1 MTRRHVYKTNFTG
14 GELDPLLLGRG
25 DLRAYE
31 NGARELTNVTL
42 HPTGGVSRRPGLQ
55 FLTELPGPARLIPF
69 EFSVEQVYVLAFSN
83 FRLDVYQDGDLIAG
97 SIAAPWQQGTLTELA
112 WVQSADTLIVT
123 HPSSV
128 PRLITRDGAG
138 SWSIAQMKFASI
150 GPRNMV
156 PHAKIAP
163 SDVELDPGAKTGNGV
178 RFVAS
183 ADHFTSDHQ
192 GGRLRLHA
200 GEAEIVTVVDARNV
214 DCDIRVDLS
223 SQEATADWT
232 EAAYSLANGWPAIAA
247 FHQNRLV
254 LGGGARVPNRIFLSK
269 TDDLFN
275 FDPGTGLDDEAI
287 DFELLSDQ
295 VNAVRGLLSGRDL
308 QVFTSGGEWRV
319 TGDPLTPTS
328 VQVKRQ
334 TRVGARSDRY
344 TAPKVI
350 DGATV
355 FVGRTGDRLNEF
367 SYSEVDGAYLTDDL
381 TLLAKHLV
389 TDIVELDYQPSKRLL
404 YCVQADGSLAVLTQ
418 FRSEKVTAWSRVTTQ
433 GEVRAIAVIDPYV
446 YLVVE
451 RDGGHFLE
459 VLDEAVQL
467 DSALTGTADPP
478 TDTWSGLDHL
488 EGHDIAVV
496 ADGISKPAVPVS
508 GGTIQ
513 LETPASE
520 IVAGLDYSHVVEPLP
535 PLVTNAIGT
544 GHGIRV
550 RLIEATF
557 RLLENQALAVDTG
570 DGSRPVPFQLLGEN
584 LLDAPVAP
592 FTGDKSVR
600 ALGWRPAGTA
610 PLWRIA
616 GDAPLAFTLL
626 SVTTELKV
634 ND

>member
-55 FLTELPGPARLIPF
+55 FLAELPGPARLIPF
-69 EFSVEQVYVLAFSN
+69 EFSVDQVYVLAFSN
-83 FRLDVYQDGDLIAG
+83 FRMDVYQDGQLIAG
-97 SIAAPWQQGTLTELA
+97 NIAAPWHQGTLPEVA

-138 SWSIAQMKFASI
+138 AWSITPMKFAQI
-150 GPRNMV
+150 GQRYMT
-156 PHAKIAP
+156 PHAKVAAP
-163 SDVELDPGAKTGNGV
+163 EVELRTPDLTGSDVRLFSHDAV
-178 RFVAS
+178 
-183 ADHFTSDHQ
+183 FTPEHVGSRIRMF
-192 GGRLRLHA
+192 G
-200 GEAEIVTVVDARNV
+200 GEALIHTYIDPH
-214 DCDIRVDLS
+214 RV
-223 SQEATADWT
+223 QVEVKVPFQNTGFTTDWT
-232 EAAYSLANGWPAIAA
+232 ESAFSLATSWPALAA

-254 LGGGARVPNRIFLSK
+254 LAGGDVLPNRIFLSK

-275 FDPGTGLDDEAI
+275 FDPGSGLDDEAI

-328 VQVKRQ
+328 IQVKRQ
-334 TRVGARSDRY
+334 TRVGSRSDRY

-367 SYSEVDGAYLTDDL
+367 NYSEVDGAYLTDDL

-389 TDIVELDYQPSKRLL
+389 TDVVELDYQPSKRLL
-404 YCVQADGSLAVLTQ
+404 YCVQGDGSLAVLTQ
-418 FRSEKVTAWSRVTTQ
+418 YRSEKVTAWSRVITHGQ
-433 GEVRAIAVIDPYV
+433 ARAIAVIDPYV

-451 RDGGHFLE
+451 REGGHFLE
-459 VLDEAVQL
+459 VLEETVAL
-467 DSALTGTADPP
+467 DAALTGTADPP
-478 TDTWSGLDHL
+478 TATWSGLDHL
-488 EGHDIAVV
+488 EGQSVSV
-496 ADGISKPAVPVS
+496 LADGIVKAPVAVS
-508 GGTIQ
+508 AGAIQ
-513 LETPASE
+513 LDAPASA
-520 IVAGLDYSHVVEPLP
+520 IVAGLDYRHVVEPLP
-535 PLVTNAIGT
+535 PLVSNAIGT
-544 GHGIRV
+544 GYGIKV

-557 RLLENQALAVDTG
+557 RLLETQALTVDTG
-570 DGSRPVPFQLLGEN
+570 GGSEPAPFQLLGGA

-592 FTGDKSVR
+592 FTGDKNIR
-600 ALGWRPAGTA
+600 ALGWRAAGVQ

-616 GDAPLAFTLL
+616 GEAPLAFTLL

>member
-31 NGARELTNVTL
+31 NGARALTNVTL

-55 FLTELPGPARLIPF
+55 FLAELPGPARLIPF
-69 EFSVEQVYVLAFSN
+69 EFSVDQVYVLAFSN
-83 FRLDVYQDGDLIAG
+83 FRMDVYQDGQLIAG
-97 SIAAPWQQGTLTELA
+97 NIATPWQQGTLPELA

-128 PRLITRDGAG
+128 PRLITRDGPGA
-138 SWSIAQMKFASI
+138 WSIEQLKFAQV
-150 GPRNMV
+150 GDRYMV
-156 PHAKIAP
+156 PHTKFEVREVTMTP
-163 SDVELDPGAKTGNGV
+163 RDTSGSMV
-178 RFVAS
+178 RFVSS
-183 ADHFTSDHQ
+183 APIFNPEFVGT
-192 GGRLRLHA
+192 RLRLHG
-200 GEAEIVTVVDARNV
+200 GEALIVSYFSEDRV
-214 DCDIRVDLS
+214 DCDVTVPLS
-223 SQEATADWT
+223 STEPTTEWT
-232 EAAYSLANGWPAIAA
+232 ESAYSLPRGWPAVAA

-254 LGGGARVPNRIFLSK
+254 LAGGDQQPNQIFLSK

-275 FDPGTGLDDEAI
+275 FDPGDGLDDEAI
-287 DFELLSDQ
+287 KFELLSDQ

-319 TGDPLTPTS
+319 TGDPLTPS
-328 VQVKRQ
+328 SIQVKRQ
-334 TRVGARSDRY
+334 TRVGSRGDRY

-355 FVGRTGDRLNEF
+355 FVGHTGDRLNEF
-367 SYSEVDGAYLTDDL
+367 NYSEVDGAYLTDDL

-404 YCVQADGSLAVLTQ
+404 YCVQGDGSLAVLTQ
-418 FRSEKVTAWSRVTTQ
+418 YRSEKVTAWSRLTTDGQ
-433 GEVRAIAVIDPYV
+433 VRAISVIDPYV

-459 VLDEAVQL
+459 VLEDTIQL
-467 DSALTGTADPP
+467 DAALTGAADPP

-488 EGHDIAVV
+488 EGRSVSV
-496 ADGISKPAVPVS
+496 LADGIVKHAVTVS
-508 GGTIQ
+508 GGAIQ
-513 LETPASE
+513 LEAPASE
-520 IVAGLDYSHVVEPLP
+520 IVAGLHYRHVVEPLP
-535 PLVTNAIGT
+535 PLVSNAIGT
-544 GHGIRV
+544 GYGIKV

-557 RLLENQALAVDTG
+557 RLLETQALAVDTG
-570 DGSRPVPFQLLGEN
+570 AGSAPAPFQLLGDG
-584 LLDAPVAP
+584 LLDAPIAP

-600 ALGWRPAGTA
+600 ALGWRPAGVE

-616 GDAPLAFTLL
+616 GDLPLDFTLL

>member
-55 FLTELPGPARLIPF
+55 FLAELPGPARLIPF
-69 EFSVEQVYVLAFSN
+69 EFSIDQVYVLAFSN
-83 FRLDVYQDGDLIAG
+83 FRMDVYQDGQLIAG
-97 SIAAPWQQGTLTELA
+97 NIAAPWQQGTLPELA
-112 WVQSADTLIVT
+112 WVQSADTMIVT

-138 SWSIAQMKFASI
+138 AWSIEQMKFAQV
-150 GPRNMV
+150 GPRYMS
-156 PHAKIAP
+156 PHAKVAP
-163 SDVELDPGAKTGNGV
+163 ADVTL
-178 RFVAS
+178 S
-183 ADHFTSDHQ
+183 ADAATGTDIYFRASDHAFRPEHV
-192 GGRLRLHA
+192 GSRLRVHG
-200 GEAEIVTVVDARNV
+200 GEALITGWAWGQVVI
-214 DCDIRVDLS
+214 CDITVSLNDTS
-223 SQEATADWT
+223 ATVDWT
-232 EAAYSLANGWPAIAA
+232 ESAYSLMHGWPAVAA

-254 LGGGARVPNRIFLSK
+254 LAGGNTVPNQIFLSK

-275 FDPGTGLDDEAI
+275 FDPGSGLDDEAI

-319 TGDPLTPTS
+319 TGDPLTPS
-328 VQVKRQ
+328 SIQVKRQ
-334 TRVGARSDRY
+334 TRVGSRSDRY

-367 SYSEVDGAYLTDDL
+367 NYSEVDGAYLTDDL

-389 TDIVELDYQPSKRLL
+389 SDIVELDYQPSKRLL
-404 YCVQADGSLAVLTQ
+404 YCVQGDGSLAVLTQ
-418 FRSEKVTAWSRVTTQ
+418 YRSEKVTAWSRVITHGQ
-433 GEVRAIAVIDPYV
+433 ARAIAVIDPYV

-451 RDGGHFLE
+451 REGGHFLE
-459 VLDEAVQL
+459 VLEETVAL
-467 DSALTGTADPP
+467 DAALTGTADPP
-478 TDTWSGLDHL
+478 TATWSGLDHL
-488 EGHDIAVV
+488 EGQSVSV
-496 ADGISKPAVPVS
+496 LTDGIVKAPVAVS
-508 GGTIQ
+508 AGAIQ
-513 LETPASE
+513 LDAPASA
-520 IVAGLDYSHVVEPLP
+520 IVAGLDYRHVVEPLP
-535 PLVTNAIGT
+535 PLVSNAIGT
-544 GHGIRV
+544 GYGIKV

-557 RLLENQALAVDTG
+557 RLLETQALTVDTG
-570 DGSRPVPFQLLGEN
+570 GGSEPAPFQLLGGA
-584 LLDAPVAP
+584 LLDTPVAP
-592 FTGDKSVR
+592 FTGDKNIR
-600 ALGWRPAGTA
+600 ALGWRAAGVQ

-616 GDAPLAFTLL
+616 GEAPLAFTLL

>member
-1 MTRRHVYKTNFTG
+1 MTRQHVYKTNFTG

-31 NGARELTNVTL
+31 NGARKLTNVTL

-55 FLTELPGPARLIPF
+55 FLAELPGPARLIPF
-69 EFSVEQVYVLAFSN
+69 EFSVHQVYVLAFSN
-83 FRLDVYQDGDLIAG
+83 FRLDVYQDGQLIVG
-97 SIAAPWQQGTLTELA
+97 NIAAPWQQGTLPELA

-138 SWSIAQMKFASI
+138 IWSIEQMKFAQV
-150 GPRNMV
+150 GARHMV
-156 PHAKIAP
+156 PHAKVAAP
-163 SDVELDPGAKTGNGV
+163 EVTLAAAATTGTAV
-178 RFVAS
+178 RFTAS
-183 ADHFTSDHQ
+183 ADHFTADHQ
-192 GGRLRLHA
+192 SARLRVHA
-200 GEAEIVTVVDARNV
+200 GEALIVNVVDARKV
-214 DCDIRVDLS
+214 DADIKVDLAS
-223 SQEATADWT
+223 GEPTADWT
-232 EAAYSLANGWPAIAA
+232 EAAYSVATGWPAIPA

-254 LGGGARVPNRIFLSK
+254 LGGGRTLPNRIFLSK

-328 VQVKRQ
+328 IQVKRQ
-334 TRVGARSDRY
+334 TRVGSRSDRY

-367 SYSEVDGAYLTDDL
+367 NYSEVDGAYLTDDL

-389 TDIVELDYQPSKRLL
+389 SDVVELDYQPSKRLL
-404 YCVQADGSLAVLTQ
+404 YCVQGDGSLAVLTQ
-418 FRSEKVTAWSRVTTQ
+418 YRSEKVTAWSSVTTDGQ
-433 GEVRAIAVIDPYV
+433 ARAIAVIDPYV

-459 VLDEAVQL
+459 VLEDAIQL
-467 DSALTGTADPP
+467 DAALTGAADPP

-488 EGHDIAVV
+488 EGRNVSVV
-496 ADGISKPAVPVS
+496 ADGIVKPAVRVS
-508 GGTIQ
+508 GGAIQ
-513 LETPASE
+513 LDAPASE

-535 PLVTNAIGT
+535 PLVSNAIGT
-544 GHGIRV
+544 GHGIKV

-557 RLLENQALAVDTG
+557 RLLETQALAVDTG
-570 DGSRPVPFQLLGEN
+570 GGSASTPFQMLGDG

-592 FTGDKSVR
+592 FSGDKSVR
-600 ALGWRPAGTA
+600 ALGWRPAGVE

>member
-55 FLTELPGPARLIPF
+55 FLADLPGPARLIPF
-69 EFSVEQVYVLAFSN
+69 EFSVDQVYVLAFSDY
-83 FRLDVYQDGDLIAG
+83 RMDVYQDGQLIVG
-97 SIAAPWQQGTLTELA
+97 NIADPWQQGTLPELA

-123 HPSSV
+123 HPNSV

-138 SWSIAQMKFASI
+138 AWSITTIKFASI
-150 GPRNMV
+150 GPRHMV
-156 PHAKIAP
+156 PHAKVAP
-163 SDVELDPGAKTGNGV
+163 SDVTLDPAATTGTGV

-183 ADHFTSDHQ
+183 ADHFTANHQ
-192 GGRLRLHA
+192 GARLRLHG
-200 GEAEIVTVVDARNV
+200 GEAQITNFVDARNV
-214 DCDIRVDLS
+214 DCEIRIDLS
-223 SQEATADWT
+223 SDEATVDWS

-254 LGGGARVPNRIFLSK
+254 LGGGATLPNRIFLSK

-328 VQVKRQ
+328 IQVKRQ
-334 TRVGARSDRY
+334 TRVGSRSDRY

-367 SYSEVDGAYLTDDL
+367 NYSEVDAAYLTDDL

-404 YCVQADGSLAVLTQ
+404 YCVQGDGSLAVLTQ
-418 FRSEKVTAWSRVTTQ
+418 YRSEKVTAWSRVTTQ
-433 GEVRAIAVIDPYV
+433 GQARAIAVIDPYV

-459 VLDEAVQL
+459 VLEEAVRL
-467 DSALTGTADPP
+467 DAAQTGVADPP

-488 EGHDIAVV
+488 EGQSVSVV
-496 ADGISKPAVPVS
+496 ADGIVKAPVTVS
-508 GGTIQ
+508 GGAIQ
-513 LETPASE
+513 LDAPASE

-535 PLVTNAIGT
+535 PLVSNAIGT
-544 GHGIRV
+544 GHGIKV

-557 RLLENQALAVDTG
+557 RLFETQALAVDTG
-570 DGSRPVPFQLLGEN
+570 AGSEPEPFQLLGN
-584 LLDAPVAP
+584 GLLDAPVAP

-600 ALGWRPAGTA
+600 ALGWRPAGVE

-616 GDAPLAFTLL
+616 GDAPLTFTLL

>member
-55 FLTELPGPARLIPF
+55 FLAELPGSARLVPF
-69 EFSVEQVYVLAFSN
+69 EFSVDQVYVLAFSDY
-83 FRLDVYQDGDLIAG
+83 RIDVYQDGLLIVG
-97 SIAAPWQQGTLTELA
+97 NLAAPWQQGTLPELA

-123 HPSSV
+123 HPTSV

-138 SWSIAQMKFASI
+138 SWSIQQMKFAQI

-156 PHAKIAP
+156 PHAKVAAP
-163 SDVELDPGAKTGNGV
+163 DIMLAPAATSGSDV

-183 ADHFTSDHQ
+183 APAFTADHL
-192 GGRLRLHA
+192 GARLRLHG
-200 GEAEIVTVVDARNV
+200 GEALITAVQDARNV
-214 DCDIRVDLS
+214 DCDIRVDLGS
-223 SQEATADWT
+223 DEATADWS
-232 EAAYSLANGWPAIAA
+232 ESAYSLANGWPAVAA

-254 LGGGARVPNRIFLSK
+254 LGGGGRLPNRIFLSK

-334 TRVGARSDRY
+334 TRVGSRSDRY

-355 FVGRTGDRLNEF
+355 FVGRTGDRVNEF
-367 SYSEVDGAYLTDDL
+367 SYSEVESAYLSDDL
-381 TLLAKHLV
+381 TLLAKHMV
-389 TDIVELDYQPSKRLL
+389 TDVIELDYQPSKRLL
-404 YCVQADGSLAVLTQ
+404 YCVQGDGSLAVLTQ
-418 FRSEKVTAWSRVTTQ
+418 YRSEQVTAWSRLTTE
-433 GEVRAIAVIDPYV
+433 GRVGAIAVIDPYV

-451 RDGGHFLE
+451 RDGGTFLE
-459 VLDEAVQL
+459 VLEAAVTL
-467 DSALTGTADPP
+467 DAALVGTADPP
-478 TDTWSGLDHL
+478 TAIWSGLDHL
-488 EGHDIAVV
+488 EGQTVAVV
-496 ADGISKPAVPVS
+496 ADGVVQAPRTVS
-508 GGTIQ
+508 GGAVV
-513 LETPASE
+513 LDAPASQLA
-520 IVAGLDYSHVVEPLP
+520 AGLPYSHVVEPLP
-535 PLVTNAIGT
+535 PLVSNAIGT
-544 GHGIRV
+544 GHGIKV

-557 RLLENQALAVDTG
+557 RLLDTQSLSVDTG
-570 DGSRPVPFQLLGEN
+570 DGSQPAPFQLLGSD

-592 FTGDKSVR
+592 FSGDKPVR
-600 ALGWRPAGTA
+600 ALGWRPAGTT

-616 GDAPLAFTLL
+616 DGAPLAFTLL
-626 SVTTELKV
+626 SVTTEIKV

>member
-42 HPTGGVSRRPGLQ
+42 HATGGVSRRPGLQ
-55 FLTELPGPARLIPF
+55 FLAELPGPARLIPF
-69 EFSVEQVYVLAFSN
+69 EFSVDQVYVLAFSN
-83 FRLDVYQDGDLIAG
+83 FRMDVYQDGTLIVG
-97 SIAAPWQQGTLTELA
+97 NVAAPWQQGTLPELA

-138 SWSIAQMKFASI
+138 SWSITMMRFATI
-150 GPRNMV
+150 GPRHLV
-156 PHAKIAP
+156 PHAKIAA
-163 SDVELDPGAKTGNGV
+163 SDLTLEPAATTGNVV
-178 RFVAS
+178 RFTAS
-183 ADHFTSDHQ
+183 ADHFTADHQ
-192 GGRLRLHA
+192 GARLRLHA
-200 GEAEIVTVVDARNV
+200 GEALIVNVVDARNV
-214 DCDIRVDLS
+214 DADIKVDLAS
-223 SQEATADWT
+223 SDATAEWT
-232 EAAYSLANGWPAIAA
+232 EAAYSLAAGWPAIAA

-254 LGGGARVPNRIFLSK
+254 LGGGRKLPNRIFLSK

-319 TGDPLTPTS
+319 TGDPLTPSS

-334 TRVGARSDRY
+334 TRMGSRSDRY

-355 FVGRTGDRLNEF
+355 FVGRTGDRVHEF
-367 SYSEVDGAYLTDDL
+367 SYSEVDGAYLADDL

-389 TDIVELDYQPSKRLL
+389 TDVVELDYQPSKRLL
-404 YCVQADGSLAVLTQ
+404 YCVQGDGSLAVLTQ
-418 FRSEKVTAWSRVTTQ
+418 YRSEKVTAWSRFSTDGQ
-433 GEVRAIAVIDPYV
+433 VRAIAVIDPFV

-459 VLDEAVQL
+459 VLEENVRL
-467 DSALTGTADPP
+467 DAAMTGTANPP
-478 TDTWSGLDHL
+478 SDTWSGLDHL
-488 EGHDIAVV
+488 DGRIVSV
-496 ADGISKPAVPVS
+496 LADGVMKAPANVS
-508 GGTIQ
+508 GGAIQ
-513 LETPASE
+513 LDAPAAE
-520 IVAGLDYSHVVEPLP
+520 IVAGLDYTHAVEPLP
-535 PLVTNAIGT
+535 PLVSNAIGT
-544 GHGIRV
+544 GHGIKV
-550 RLIEATF
+550 RLIQATF
-557 RLLENQALAVDTG
+557 RLLESQALAVDTG
-570 DGSRPVPFQLLGEN
+570 AGSHAAPFQLLGGD
-584 LLDAPVAP
+584 LLDAPVPP
-592 FTGDKSVR
+592 FTGDKAVR
-600 ALGWRPAGTA
+600 ALGWRPAGTE
-610 PLWRIA
+610 PLWRIESA
-616 GDAPLAFTLL
+616 QPLPFTLL
-626 SVTTELKV
+626 SVTTEIKV

>member
-69 EFSVEQVYVLAFSN
+69 EFSVDQVYVLAFSN
-83 FRLDVYQDGDLIAG
+83 FRMDVYQDGQLIAG
-97 SIAAPWQQGTLTELA
+97 NLAAPWQQGTLPELA

-138 SWSIAQMKFASI
+138 AWSIAQMKFASI
-150 GPRNMV
+150 GPRHLV
-156 PHAKIAP
+156 PHAKIAS
-163 SDVELDPGAKTGNGV
+163 SDVTLDPAASTGTDV
-178 RFVAS
+178 RFVAG
-183 ADHFTSDHQ
+183 ADHFTADHQ
-192 GGRLRLHA
+192 GARLRLHG
-200 GEAEIVTVVDARNV
+200 GEAQITNVVDARNV
-214 DCDIRVDLS
+214 DCEIRVELASDA
-223 SQEATADWT
+223 ATADWS
-232 EAAYSLANGWPAIAA
+232 ESAYSLAAGWPAIAA

-254 LGGGARVPNRIFLSK
+254 LGGGSTLPNRLFLSK

-334 TRVGARSDRY
+334 TRVGSRSDRY

-367 SYSEVDGAYLTDDL
+367 SYSEVEGAYLSDDL

-389 TDIVELDYQPSKRLL
+389 RDIVELDYQPSKRLL
-404 YCVQADGSLAVLTQ
+404 YCVQGDGSLAVLTQ
-418 FRSEKVTAWSRVTTQ
+418 YRSEKVTAWSRFTTDGQ
-433 GEVRAIAVIDPYV
+433 ARAIAVIDPYV
-446 YLVVE
+446 HLVVE

-459 VLDEAVQL
+459 VLEEALHL
-467 DSALTGTADPP
+467 DAAMTGTADPP
-478 TDTWSGLDHL
+478 ADTWSGLDHL
-488 EGHDIAVV
+488 EGRSVSV
-496 ADGISKPAVPVS
+496 LADGIVKPPVTVS
-508 GGTIQ
+508 GGAIQ
-513 LETPASE
+513 LDTPAGA
-520 IVAGLDYSHVVEPLP
+520 IVAGLGYTHIVEPLP
-535 PLVTNAIGT
+535 PLVSNAIGT
-544 GHGIRV
+544 GYGIKV

-557 RLLENQALAVDTG
+557 RLLDSQALAVDTG
-570 DGSRPVPFQLLGEN
+570 DGAAAAPFQLLGGE
-584 LLDAPVAP
+584 LLDAPVP
-592 FTGDKSVR
+592 PYSGDKSVR
-600 ALGWRPAGTA
+600 ALGWRPAGMSA
-610 PLWRIA
+610 LWRIA
-616 GDAPLAFTLL
+616 GDAPLPFTLL